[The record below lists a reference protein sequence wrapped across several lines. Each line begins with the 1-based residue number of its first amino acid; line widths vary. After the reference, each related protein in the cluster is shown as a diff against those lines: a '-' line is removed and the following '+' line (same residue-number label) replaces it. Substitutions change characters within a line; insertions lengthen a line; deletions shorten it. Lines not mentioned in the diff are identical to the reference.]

1 MTELKLPMFAQVR
14 STKMGHSLH
23 FATGLVFGLIG
34 YFFWQFV
41 AAFVGFFTFGSGA
54 GHDSAAML
62 VGSGCLAVHVGLLSW
77 LFRRQVLYT
86 TWVAWAVNVGLA
98 LGLFAW
104 LELYRA
110 YQL

>member
-1 MTELKLPMFAQVR
+1 MIEPKLPMFARVR
-14 STKMGHSLH
+14 FNKMGQLVL
-23 FATGLVFGLIG
+23 FALGVAFGLIG

-41 AAFVGFFTFGSGA
+41 AAFVDFFTFGSGA
-54 GHDSAAML
+54 GHEAGALL
-62 VGSGCLAVHVGLLSW
+62 VGMGCVAVHVGLLSW
-77 LFRRQVLYT
+77 LFRRQLLYT

-110 YQL
+110 YQP